1 MPCYA
6 LRVKNTSMQT
16 TIAETMRQQP
26 IAFAYLVGSYA
37 RNRATPLSDVDV
49 AVYPDDRVPSSID
62 IISDITT
69 RLQGV
74 LKPLDVDVID
84 LRHAG
89 IPVLRSIMR
98 DVSPI
103 VVKDT
108 SKERLFRRSVFQ
120 RSLDFQPT
128 LALIGK
134 RTIEHIRHRTPS

>member
-6 LRVKNTSMQT
+6 RRVKNTPIQT

-26 IAFAYLVGSYA
+26 IAFAYLVGSHA
-37 RNRATPLSDVDV
+37 RNRATPRSDVDV
-49 AVYPDDRVPSSID
+49 AVYPNDQASIMQF
-62 IISDITT
+62 ISDLTT
-69 RLQGV
+69 RLQGA

-84 LRHAG
+84 LRRAG

-98 DVSPI
+98 DASLV
-103 VVKDT
+103 VVKDVD
-108 SKERLFRRSVFQ
+108 KERLFRRSTFQ

-134 RTIEHIRHRTPS
+134 RTIDHIRQGKTS